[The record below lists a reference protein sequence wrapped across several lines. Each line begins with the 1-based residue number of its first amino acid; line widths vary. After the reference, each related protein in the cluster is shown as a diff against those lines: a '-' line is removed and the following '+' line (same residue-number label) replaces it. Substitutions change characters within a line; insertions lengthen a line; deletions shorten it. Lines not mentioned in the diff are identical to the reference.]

1 MSSLWEGL
9 PCGVVEAMTCRI
21 PVVATAVNSVPEIV
35 VSGRTGVLARP
46 GDAASLAGALAY
58 VLDRPEEAA
67 RMAEAARRLVGEQF
81 RSDLLGTE
89 LAAVYDRA
97 RAFATSPESLVR
109 VAGPS

>member
-1 MSSLWEGL
+1 
-9 PCGVVEAMTCRI
+9 MTCRI